1 MRIAPAVLAAAA
13 LALPARADRLHLQG
27 GGVIEATRWW
37 TEGDTLFVES
47 ENGTIGMPRSLLVRV
62 EETAP
67 APKAKG
73 TAAPSSKKP
82 VTVRPSPEAIAAMR
96 AGNQAL
102 MARDFETAVL
112 RFHEVVEREPDAA
125 GARVGLAVAEM
136 ALGRDNIALPVVLDG
151 LVRDPASAELQEVLG
166 DLRDRDERVD
176 EALAAWREA
185 FRLSPNDRVR
195 DKIVKGEREL
205 AAARNYAF
213 SAAAHFN
220 MRYDGD
226 LDQDLVASITDFLE
240 DRYADF
246 SSTYHHA
253 PSQPITVLLYPKQAF
268 HDVTQAGNEVAGLY
282 DGKIRV
288 PLGGLRKLDPVAEKV
303 LAHELTHAFVHSK
316 TRGNCPKWLHEGLAQ
331 IAEPRE
337 LRKSQ
342 RAELARKTRP
352 DAPDTWPD
360 VAFSYPAALSL
371 TQYLADLRGPDVLVS
386 VLDRLGAGD
395 SLDAALHAYYGAT
408 YADLAKAWAE
418 SVRAGAP

>member
-1 MRIAPAVLAAAA
+1 MTPATLMLAA
-13 LALPARADRLHLQG
+13 LIHLQG
-27 GGVIEATRWW
+27 GGTVEADRWW
-37 TEGDTLFVES
+37 IDGDTLFVES
-47 ENGTIGMPRSLLVRV
+47 ATGTVGMPRALLVSV
-62 EETAP
+62 DESAA
-67 APKAKG
+67 APKGKASQPP
-73 TAAPSSKKP
+73 AKKP
-82 VTVRPSPEAIAAMR
+82 PAAHPDPEAIAAMK
-96 AGNQAL
+96 AGNEAL
-102 MARDFETAVL
+102 MARDYETAVL
-112 RFHEVVEREPDAA
+112 KFHDVIEREPDAA

-136 ALGRDNIALPVVLDG
+136 KLGRDNMALPVVLDG

-176 EALAAWREA
+176 EALTAWREA
-185 FRLSPNDRVR
+185 FRLAPSDRVR
-195 DKIVKGEREL
+195 EKIVKGEREM
-205 AAARNYAF
+205 AAAKNYAF

-240 DRYADF
+240 ERYVDF

-268 HDVTQAGNEVAGLY
+268 HDVTQAGSEVIGLY

-288 PLGGLRKLDPVAEKV
+288 PLAGLKKLDPAAEKV

-337 LRKSQ
+337 LRRSQ
-342 RAELARKTRP
+342 RADLAAKVRP
-352 DAPDTWPD
+352 DDPKTWPN

-371 TQYLADLRGPDVLVS
+371 TSYIADQRGLDVLVA

-395 SLDAALHAYYGAT
+395 SLDEALHAYYGAT
-408 YADLAKAWAE
+408 YAEMAKAWAE
-418 SVRAGAP
+418 SVRAGTP